1 MTGHWQVTTQ
11 KWVDG
16 VGVVQPNV
24 DANLPSDQ
32 YNAKDKNMNQFK
44 KNMGWLSQD
53 IENEGQDCT
62 TLKQQLRNQDKEL
75 EKGDSNQFHKNKNEV
90 RGSLPFLSVLSFVFI
105 ITYF

>member
-32 YNAKDKNMNQFK
+32 YNAKDKNMNQL
-44 KNMGWLSQD
+44 KNIWD
-53 IENEGQDCT
+53 DYRK
-62 TLKQQLRNQDKEL
+62 TLKMKDKIA
-75 EKGDSNQFHKNKNEV
+75 QH
-90 RGSLPFLSVLSFVFI
+90 
-105 ITYF
+105 